1 MFGSDVSN
9 MVVTTTYVV
18 FNDHLDIVSM
28 LPVDSRDKEAA
39 VKAAPPEARTGYFC
53 DHTKIVT
60 EVDGIKM
67 QNVVARRSLTFC
79 QFRQTVR
86 PLNADTKVEIDRI
99 AKKRK

>member
-60 EVDGIKM
+60 EVDGIKR
-67 QNVVARRSLTFC
+67 VT
-79 QFRQTVR
+79 
-86 PLNADTKVEIDRI
+86 PLGYTNMGGLFIVH
-99 AKKRK
+99 